1 MPHKS
6 NNKHPVASVDR
17 IVRINEL
24 LKRVLADLVET
35 LALNEENG
43 CIISITRVDC
53 ASNLKSA
60 QVYVSILGAKNDEA
74 EQRVIRRL
82 IERKSEIQML
92 MSQEVILKYT
102 PVLQFILDKSVSE
115 GDRVL
120 DLLRQMEDGDHAGN

>member
-1 MPHKS
+1 MPHR

-17 IVRINEL
+17 IVRVNEL
-24 LKRVLADLVET
+24 LKRVLADLMET

-82 IERKSEIQML
+82 IERKSEIQTL

>member
-6 NNKHPVASVDR
+6 SKHPVASVDR

-24 LKRVLADLVET
+24 LKRVLADLMET

-43 CIISITRVDC
+43 CIISITRVEC

-82 IERKSEIQML
+82 IERKSEIQSL
-92 MSQEVILKYT
+92 MSKEVILKYT
-102 PVLQFILDKSVSE
+102 PVLHFVLDHSVAD

-120 DLLRQMEDGDHAGN
+120 DLLRHMEDENAGN